1 MSYENFNFVYLSEI
15 IDLPVFSLSSGK
27 KIGRIVDLAARTSH
41 VYPKITALITKLAG
55 KKVPVYI
62 PWNNVQL
69 TAFRRRVSV
78 EYPPESD
85 YGDFHSIENEILV
98 KQTFLD
104 KQIISTSGYKLV
116 RVNDLQLLIDN
127 STKEKPNLWLVH
139 IDIGFKGLLRRLG
152 WADIANAIF
161 RWIVSRDIND
171 KFVAWKHVQPTTTTN
186 VYGSVQLKTDTSK
199 LSKFHPADLADILED
214 LGTDE
219 RISLFESFV
228 PGLAATTLQEMPMNL
243 RVQIAET
250 LETEKLAAI
259 VNEMQMDEAVD
270 LLDELSPEKRTAVYG
285 MMTAEHVAE
294 IKELSQLSV
303 YGVGSIMNTN
313 FITAKGTQTVRE
325 VLKAVKAE
333 SKKAELLHY
342 VYIIDDEEH
351 LQGLVT
357 LRQLLVTKG
366 TTPIGTIMRSDL
378 VSVRVDTNIKRVA
391 QLFFKYNFRALPV
404 VDEEERVQG
413 IISMRDALESVFP
426 EMKQAAEG

>member
-1 MSYENFNFVYLSEI
+1 MSYENFNFIYLSEI
-15 IDLPVFSLSSGK
+15 VGLPVFSLSSGK
-27 KIGRIVDLAARTSH
+27 RIGRIIDLAARTSH
-41 VYPKITALITKLAG
+41 VYPKITALITKLRD

-62 PWNNVQL
+62 PWNSVRL
-69 TAFRRRVSV
+69 TALKRHVSV

-85 YGDFHSIENEILV
+85 YGDVHSIENEILI
-98 KQTFLD
+98 KETFLD

-127 STKEKPNLWLVH
+127 SSKENPNLWLVH

-152 WADIANAIF
+152 WANVANGIF
-161 RWIVSRDIND
+161 RWVVSRDIND

-186 VYGSVQLKTDTSK
+186 VYGSVHLKTDTSK
-199 LSKFHPADLADILED
+199 LSTFHPADLADILED

-219 RISLFESFV
+219 RISLFESFN
-228 PGLAATTLQEMPMNL
+228 PSLAATTLQEMPMNV

-259 VNEMQMDEAVD
+259 INEMQMDEAVD
-270 LLDELSPEKRTAVYG
+270 LLDELSLEKRTAVYAV
-285 MMTAEHVAE
+285 MTTE
-294 IKELSQLSV
+294 IKELSRLSI
-303 YGVGSIMNTN
+303 YSVGSIMNTN
-313 FITAKGTQTVRE
+313 FITAKAAQTVRE

-351 LQGLVT
+351 LKGLVT
-357 LRQLLVTKG
+357 LRQLLITKG
-366 TTPIGTIMRSDL
+366 TTPMASIMRGNL
-378 VSVRVDTNIKRVA
+378 ISVRVDTGIKHVA

-404 VDEEERVQG
+404 VDEEERIRG
-413 IISMRDALESVFP
+413 IISMRDALESIFP
-426 EMKQAAEG
+426 EMKQASEG

>member
-1 MSYENFNFVYLSEI
+1 MSYENFNFIYLSEI
-15 IDLPVFSLSSGK
+15 VGLPVFSLSSGK
-27 KIGRIVDLAARTSH
+27 RIGRIIDLAARTSH
-41 VYPKITALITKLAG
+41 VYPKITALITKLRG

-62 PWNNVQL
+62 PWNSVRL
-69 TAFRRRVSV
+69 TALKRHVSV

-85 YGDFHSIENEILV
+85 YGDVHSIENEILI
-98 KQTFLD
+98 KETFLD

-127 STKEKPNLWLVH
+127 SSKENPNLWLVH

-152 WADIANAIF
+152 WANVANGIF
-161 RWIVSRDIND
+161 RWVVSRDIND

-186 VYGSVQLKTDTSK
+186 VYGSVHLKTDTSK
-199 LSKFHPADLADILED
+199 LSTFHPADLADILED

-219 RISLFESFV
+219 RISLFESFN
-228 PGLAATTLQEMPMNL
+228 PSLAATTLQEMPMNV

-259 VNEMQMDEAVD
+259 INEMQMDEAVD
-270 LLDELSPEKRTAVYG
+270 LLDELSLEKRTAVYAV
-285 MMTAEHVAE
+285 MTTEKVSE
-294 IKELSQLSV
+294 IKELSRLSI
-303 YGVGSIMNTN
+303 YSVGSIMNTN
-313 FITAKGTQTVRE
+313 FITAKAAQTVRE

-351 LQGLVT
+351 LKGLVT
-357 LRQLLVTKG
+357 LRQLLITKG
-366 TTPIGTIMRSDL
+366 TTPMASIMRGNL
-378 VSVRVDTNIKRVA
+378 ISVRVDTGIKHVA

-404 VDEEERVQG
+404 VDEEERIRG
-413 IISMRDALESVFP
+413 IISMRDALESIFP
-426 EMKQAAEG
+426 EMKQASEG